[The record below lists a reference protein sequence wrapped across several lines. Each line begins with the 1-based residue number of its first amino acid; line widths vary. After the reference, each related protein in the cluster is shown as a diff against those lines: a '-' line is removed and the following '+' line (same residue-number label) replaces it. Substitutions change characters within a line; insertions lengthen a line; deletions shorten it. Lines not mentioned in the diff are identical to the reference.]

1 MAPGCT
7 EFYRVQSGNSC
18 YSIEQAYGISASDFE
33 DRNPDVGTD
42 CANGVW
48 LDYYYCVSHSTGGGS
63 SSSAGP
69 TSVQPTFYSSSHLV
83 TIQPQPTHTLIYP
96 SKPIPP
102 VVYVTG
108 TPPPPPPPP
117 APRAAEAVAQ
127 VADAVSM
134 TVPSLAVMANVVFFG
149 CDGGCGLGFCGG
161 GCGLEGCGPGCG
173 DGKFVKYPFF
183 FVVDQADKKF

>member
-7 EFYRVQSGNSC
+7 EFYRVQSGDSC
-18 YSIEQAYGISASDFE
+18 YSIEQAYGISASDF
-33 DRNPDVGTD
+33 DDWNPDVGTD

-108 TPPPPPPPP
+108 NPPSS
-117 APRAAEAVAQ
+117 Q
-127 VADAVSM
+127 GCGSSSSGSGCGKHDC
-134 TVPSLAVMANVVFFG
+134 SLFGCDGKCGIFG

-173 DGKFVKYPFF
+173 DGKFAKYSFF
-183 FVVDQADKKF
+183 FVVDQADEKF